1 MDKVMS
7 RMSNSIFNRLK
18 ISLSSGFKFV
28 FINAVGATSL
38 AAILTLL
45 FKLDTPFLIGSNTE
59 MLPAFAFIIGT
70 FVFSLFLQ
78 TLGIIL
84 LNELNYRTSDALR
97 KWRILS
103 VIFLVLYGLGP
114 ILAEVVSMQAG
125 LVINILHLSVGVP
138 AIIKL
143 PTYIEG

>member
-1 MDKVMS
+1 
-7 RMSNSIFNRLK
+7 
-18 ISLSSGFKFV
+18 
-28 FINAVGATSL
+28 
-38 AAILTLL
+38 
-45 FKLDTPFLIGSNTE
+45 